1 MSKETPKKE
10 LEEVVLTTEEEIEN
24 LKQQVKDLKTE
35 KSYISKAY
43 NAELAEKRNIET
55 EKKNIEG
62 DYKKKLQAKDLELS
76 ELRKRISQEHTI
88 KEDKNSLNEQLR
100 RTQEGERIRISQL
113 QKMMKLTGGLLN
125 SLQSQIDNLT
135 ELYNYQV
142 DDIRNTYKN

>member
-24 LKQQVKDLKTE
+24 LKQQIKDLKTE

-43 NAELAEKRNIET
+43 NTELTEKRNVED
-55 EKKNIEG
+55 
-62 DYKKKLQAKDLELS
+62 DYKKKLEARDLELN
-76 ELRKRISQEHTI
+76 ELRKRISKEHVI
-88 KEDKNSLNEQLR
+88 REDKDSLNEQLR
-100 RTQEGERIRISQL
+100 RTQEGEHIRISQL

-125 SLQSQIDNLT
+125 SLQSQIENLT

-142 DDIRNTYKN
+142 DDIQNTYKN